1 MANQVVKNPKNHQS
15 GDIYDGD
22 FSGQKLMFQTFH
34 GIDFV
39 MLSNADKLWFLS
51 LGFKDDE
58 ITTKM
63 YHV

>member
-1 MANQVVKNPKNHQS
+1 MVKNPKNHQS

-39 MLSNADKLWFLS
+39 MLSNADKLWFLG
-51 LGFKDDE
+51 LGFR
-58 ITTKM
+58 TTK
-63 YHV
+63 

>member
-1 MANQVVKNPKNHQS
+1 
-15 GDIYDGD
+15 
-22 FSGQKLMFQTFH
+22 MFQTFH

-39 MLSNADKLWFLS
+39 MLSNADKLWFLG